1 MPDTPPPST
10 GRIGAD
16 GASRRRHD
24 GVRRAPSRSRRRR
37 TQVGRG
43 RGSSPDARREILER
57 LVDGAPS
64 VLPVRRL
71 ASNGHQAWR
80 EVLAR
85 GIEGYVGKD
94 PGSTY
99 LTGGP
104 TRTWLKAKVRRE
116 GHFLVGGVV
125 ERSDGWS
132 LLLGSMENGVLVYR
146 GLVHFGVGQRLA
158 DALKDTGLVR
168 KSSPFSVRIPERGVI
183 WLEPTLTAEVSYAEI
198 LHGGALRAA
207 VFRGFV

>member
-1 MPDTPPPST
+1 VE
-10 GRIGAD
+10 
-16 GASRRRHD
+16 SRAMS
-24 GVRRAPSRSRRRR
+24 VK
-37 TQVGRG
+37 TL
-43 RGSSPDARREILER
+43 ARRI
-57 LVDGAPS
+57 S
-64 VLPVRRL
+64 
-71 ASNGHQAWR
+71 QA
-80 EVLAR
+80 A
-85 GIEGYVGKD
+85 
-94 PGSTY
+94 
-99 LTGGP
+99 
-104 TRTWLKAKVRRE
+104 RRE

-132 LLLGSMENGVLVYR
+132 LLLGSMENGVIVYR

-158 DALKDTGLVR
+158 DAFKDTGLVR